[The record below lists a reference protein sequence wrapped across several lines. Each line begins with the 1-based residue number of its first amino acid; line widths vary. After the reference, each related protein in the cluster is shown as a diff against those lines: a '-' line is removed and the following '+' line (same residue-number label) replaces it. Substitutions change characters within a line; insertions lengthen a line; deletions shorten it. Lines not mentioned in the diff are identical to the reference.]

1 MLASR
6 AESRHLLCGGNIQ
19 LNKLYVRFALAPLL
33 LAVNMLCVAPLWAA
47 VAPSEVEALLARMA
61 AATRQLDYRGLFTYE
76 YGGSQ
81 ETLRVS
87 HSVANGSE
95 IESLEHLT
103 GPAREILRVGR
114 RVDCHYIGDQ
124 LLSGRVRALS
134 SNYASLEHLYHFYV
148 RGLDRI
154 AGREAWVVDVVPRDQ
169 FRYGYSLSID
179 RETGLLLKSLLVGRN
194 KKILER
200 FQFVEL
206 ELGPV
211 TAMTSNAGDATLAR
225 VSSSRRVVDHA
236 LSECNL
242 TAPPES
248 EVWQATWLPAGF
260 VLTGQERKKL
270 DAESAWRD
278 VLMYTDGLSSFSAFI
293 EPVAAVAALEGRAQR
308 GATAVYL
315 SRLQVQD
322 SYYRVTIVGEIPM
335 QAAQRVASAIEPL
348 LSSSVI
354 AK

>member
-1 MLASR
+1 MRAVIALLMFVLSLA
-6 AESRHLLCGGNIQ
+6 L
-19 LNKLYVRFALAPLL
+19 
-33 LAVNMLCVAPLWAA
+33 VAPLWASNTA
-47 VAPSEVEALLARMA
+47 TEVEGLLTRMA
-61 AATRQLDYRGLFTYE
+61 NATRQLDYRGLFTYE

-95 IESLEHLT
+95 YESLEHLT

-114 RVDCHYIGDQ
+114 DVNCQYIGDQ
-124 LLSGRVRALS
+124 LLSGRVSSLS
-134 SNYASLEHLYHFYV
+134 SNYASLEHFYHFYV
-148 RGLDRI
+148 RGLDRV
-154 AGREAWVVDVVPRDQ
+154 AGRDAWVLDVVPRDQ

-211 TAMTSNAGDATLAR
+211 AVASMASGAADKTLAR
-225 VSSSRRVVDHA
+225 ASSSRRVVEHS

-242 TAPPES
+242 TSPPDAK
-248 EVWQATWLPAGF
+248 VWLAAWLPAGF

-270 DAESAWRD
+270 DAEFAWRD
-278 VLMYTDGLSSFSAFI
+278 VLMYTDGLTSFSVFI
-293 EPVAAVAALEGRAQR
+293 EPVAEIAALEGRAQR

-315 SRLQVQD
+315 SRLQVGSD
-322 SYYRVTIVGEIPM
+322 FYRVTVVGEIPM
-335 QAAQRVASAIEPL
+335 QAAQRVVSDIKPV
-348 LSSSVI
+348 SSV
-354 AK
+354 ALNAE